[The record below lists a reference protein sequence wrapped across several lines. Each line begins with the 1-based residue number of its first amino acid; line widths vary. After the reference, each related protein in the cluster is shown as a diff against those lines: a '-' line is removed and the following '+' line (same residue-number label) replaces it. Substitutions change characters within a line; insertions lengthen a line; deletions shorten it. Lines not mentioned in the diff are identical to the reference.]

1 VRTGDPGFTLS
12 DPWVSERVC
21 YADLLCHR
29 SGLPKHAGDLLE
41 DIGQSRE
48 AVLERLRLY
57 PLHPFRMHHAY
68 GNFGFAAAVVA
79 AAAQAGVTW
88 EDGSRQLLYEP
99 LAMSSTSSTYAEFVA
114 RPNRATG
121 HVRRD
126 GEWMITP
133 QPRQPDAQS
142 PAGGISSTV
151 NDMLRWLE
159 MEMAGGVVGGQAI
172 LDPDALAETWLPHV
186 ISNPPDGPTGRARFY
201 GIGLNVA
208 YDDGGRLRV
217 GHSGAFALGAG
228 TAMTFF
234 PAERVGVVV
243 LTNGQ
248 PTGTGEAMVEC
259 FYDDLFRGGQ
269 TKDWV
274 PLIGGYFDAMMN
286 PTPKKPYSQPTHE
299 AIEQGPDERYIGTC
313 GNELYG
319 PVEVTAAPDA
329 GLQLTIGPDRQ
340 TYPLQPYDGDEMWW
354 QFAGENAGPPAAATF
369 EVGAGDRAERL
380 TLDILD
386 EEGLGTF
393 TRS

>member
-1 VRTGDPGFTLS
+1 
-12 DPWVSERVC
+12 
-21 YADLLCHR
+21 
-29 SGLPKHAGDLLE
+29 
-41 DIGQSRE
+41 
-48 AVLERLRLY
+48 
-57 PLHPFRMHHAY
+57 
-68 GNFGFAAAVVA
+68 
-79 AAAQAGVTW
+79 
-88 EDGSRQLLYEP
+88 
-99 LAMSSTSSTYAEFVA
+99 MSSTSSTYAEFVA

-186 ISNPPDGPTGRARFY
+186 ISNPPDGPTGRASFY

-386 EEGLGTF
+386 DEGLGTF